1 MRHDLD
7 YIRQVLGETGVKR
20 VFTQN
25 AKMKRSSENG
35 LHLYNF
41 GIPAFRSRTGLK
53 TCPQAGVCASGCY
66 AKSGAYVWSTV
77 ARAYE
82 NRLALTRTKG
92 FEEVVNFEIAKLL
105 KKHKTDILLLRIH
118 DSGDF
123 YSKEYQLAW
132 YDIASQWLNEPRVYL
147 YAYTKMVKQSNDLKS
162 HQPRNFRLIYSYGG
176 KQDSMIQPET
186 DFHSR
191 VFESIDD
198 LNDAGY
204 VDGTHDDSVAALG
217 GNPRIGLVYHG
228 IKSYKNTLWGGR

>member
-7 YIRQVLGETGVKR
+7 YIRQVLGETGVKQ

-41 GIPAFRSRTGLK
+41 GIPAFRSRTGIA

-66 AKSGAYVWSTV
+66 AKSGAYVWPTT

-92 FEEVVNFEIAKLL
+92 FEQVINFEIAKLL
-105 KKHKTDILLLRIH
+105 KKHKTGILLLRIH

-123 YSKEYQLAW
+123 YSEEYQLAW
-132 YDIASQWLNEPRVYL
+132 YDIAIEWLNEPRIKF
-147 YAYTKMVKQSNDLKS
+147 YAYTKMVKQSNSLKS
-162 HQPRNFRLIYSYGG
+162 QKPSNFRLIYSYGG

-198 LNDAGY
+198 LNRARY
-204 VDGTHDDSVAALG
+204 VDCTYDDSVAALG
-217 GNPRIGLVYHG
+217 DNLRIGLVYHG
-228 IKSYKNTLWGGR
+228 TKSYKNTLWGQ